1 MIVTRF
7 QYPLELRL
15 VKMLD
20 KLIARCIQKNPKHDS
35 VLLNEGAEG
44 EGKTTISVAEAFYIS
59 EKTGRVFN
67 ETNIFFDLRKMI
79 EFIQNTD
86 NQIAI
91 WDEPALEALTGDTS
105 KRIIKDLTRLLMMC
119 RKKRHFVII
128 NMTYFNKFT
137 DYIVWQRPLGMVHV
151 YSRDETSPGRFV
163 YLKKKGLEQLWQEW
177 KHKHR
182 RSYNKYYDRRIR
194 GSFPDVL
201 NIDYA
206 HNVLSGFNY
215 DAYNQAKDE
224 AIQSIGKEKEKENI
238 KLLTLQWKV
247 GKYWQNLKLNR
258 GLFAKQI
265 KINERTLYRWLKI
278 PPELQKLLENEENDT

>member
-7 QYPLELRL
+7 NYPLEARL
-15 VKMLD
+15 IRMLD
-20 KLIARCIQKNPKHDS
+20 KLIARCTQRNPKHDA

-59 EKTGRVFN
+59 EKTGRAFSEKNV
-67 ETNIFFDLRKMI
+67 FFDLKTMI
-79 EFIQNTD
+79 EVLQNNE

-151 YSRDETSPGRFV
+151 YSRDETVSGRFV
-163 YLKKKGLEQLWQEW
+163 YIKKKGLEGLWQEW
-177 KHKHR
+177 KSKHR
-182 RSYNKYYDRRIR
+182 RNYKKWCDRYTR
-194 GSFPDVL
+194 GSFPDIL
-201 NIDYA
+201 NPDYKN
-206 HNVLSGFNY
+206 NVLSEFDY
-215 DAYNQAKDE
+215 EAYNAAKDK
-224 AIQSIGKEKEKENI
+224 AIESIGQEKVKENV
-238 KLLTLQWKV
+238 KLLTLQWKCSQLCEKFKITQLEMAATLNV
-247 GKYWQNLKLNR
+247 TPKTLREWSNIPNKYEE
-258 GLFAKQI
+258 I
-265 KINERTLYRWLKI
+265 
-278 PPELQKLLENEENDT
+278 LENEQK